1 MPRQAGVPIMLET
14 ASSYR
19 APWLLRHGHAA
30 TILTAFFP
38 APAAAWTSLER
49 LELPDGDFL
58 DLAWLQSGRPR
69 LAILCHGL
77 EGSFHAPYIRSM
89 ARQLQASHWDVLAW
103 NYRGCGST
111 PNRLLRSYHSGES
124 GDLRQIISHAALQY
138 PQIILTGFSLGGNII
153 LKYLGEA
160 PSHPAVQAGIAISAP
175 VDLASSA
182 RQLDGR
188 RSNRLYQA
196 RFLKTLRQ
204 KTFAKAR
211 RFPGQV
217 DTARLATIRTIRE
230 FDELVTAPWHGFADA
245 ADYYARSSSRPFL
258 SGVTVPTLLLNAQN
272 DPLLDGPCFPDPRVT
287 GNPKLTFEY
296 PATGGHLGFPDI
308 SRGFRRW
315 HEQRTTG
322 FLKQSG
328 FA

>member
-1 MPRQAGVPIMLET
+1 MSET

-19 APWLLRHGHAA
+19 SPWLLKHGHAA
-30 TILTAFFP
+30 TILTSFFP

-58 DLAWLQSGRPR
+58 DLAWLQSGRSR

-77 EGSFHAPYIRSM
+77 EGSLNAPYIRSM
-89 ARQLQASHWDVLAW
+89 ASQLHASDWDVLAW
-103 NYRGCGST
+103 NYRGCGNT

-124 GDLRQIISHAALQY
+124 GDLRHIISNVAQRY
-138 PQIILTGFSLGGNII
+138 PQIVLIGFSLGGNIT

-160 PSHPAVQAGIAISAP
+160 PSHPAVQGGIAISAP

-188 RSNRLYQA
+188 RSNRLYQS

-217 DTARLATIRTIRE
+217 DTTRLAAIRTIRG
-230 FDELVTAPWHGFADA
+230 FDELVTAPWHGFTDA

-258 SGVTVPTLLLNAQN
+258 PGITVPALLLNAQN
-272 DPLLDGPCFPDPRVT
+272 DPLLDGPCFPAPRAI
-287 GNPKLTFEY
+287 GNPYLTFEY
-296 PATGGHLGFPDI
+296 PTAGGHLGFPDL
-308 SRGFRRW
+308 SCGLRRW
-315 HEQRTTG
+315 HEQRAAA
-322 FLKQSG
+322 FLKESG